1 MAIWGISILNFSDVG
16 WNTNQGNRFIF
27 EAFHGRFKKQELQE
41 LFQQRD
47 VPWPQAVGTAVL
59 QHGIR
64 ISLGFFDLCWAN
76 FSDLSRGNEV
86 RCAI

>member
-1 MAIWGISILNFSDVG
+1 MAILGISIWNFRDVG

-27 EAFHGRFKKQELQE
+27 EAFHGRFKKHEQQE

-47 VPWPQAVGTAVL
+47 VSWPLLVETAVL

-64 ISLGFFDLCWAN
+64 ISWGFLDFGG
-76 FSDLSRGNEV
+76 RV
-86 RCAI
+86 